1 MYATYTL
8 RVLKR
13 DRRRKSGVR
22 LINIY
27 QYVDVHDK
35 WMEEELREIRSLY
48 KLPYYVEAELVE
60 ETQR

>member
-35 WMEEELREIRSLY
+35 WMEEELREIRRLY
-48 KLPYYVEAELVE
+48 KLPYYIEAELVE

>member
-35 WMEEELREIRSLY
+35 WMEEELREIRRLY

>member
-35 WMEEELREIRSLY
+35 WMEEELREIRNLY